1 MSVHPIF
8 INGTW
13 QPATSRE
20 FFHAT
25 NPATGEVLEDAY
37 PVSTWQDLDI
47 ALSAAADAAP
57 NLAQTPPAAIAD
69 FLNRYAQRIEAR
81 AAEITAIAAAETALP
96 LTPRL
101 QNVELPRT
109 TTQLRQAA
117 VAALDGSWSLPTIDT
132 KNNIRSCLAPIGPV
146 LIMGPNNFPFAY
158 NAISGGDF
166 AAALAVGNPIIA
178 KAHPLQPNTTRLL
191 AEEAVAALAETP
203 LPKSAIQLIY
213 HMSPD
218 TGLRAAADPRLAAL
232 SFTGSR
238 RAGLA
243 LKAAAD
249 KAGKPIY
256 LEMSSLNPVIILPGA
271 LTERLEKIADEFTD
285 SALAANGQFCTNPG
299 LTLLLACPQTATF
312 INAVKKRFQSRTP
325 GTLLSEGVANA
336 LRDSITTLSNAGA
349 TLLTPIPYP
358 LSPHSCVHPNTLL
371 HVTAAQFLANAE
383 ALQTE
388 AFGNAS
394 LFVTA
399 DTPGQLA
406 EILATLEGHL
416 TGCIYSDTRG
426 SDETLYTP
434 FAALLRPKVGRFLN
448 DKMPTG
454 VTVCPAM
461 NHGGPY
467 PATGH
472 PGFTAVGAPATLRR
486 FAMLQCFD
494 HVRPQRLPPILANK
508 NLTGKT
514 WRLIDGAFTQ
524 ADVPE

>member
-1 MSVHPIF
+1 MPPHPIY

-13 QPATSRE
+13 RPAASRE
-20 FFHAT
+20 IFHAT

-37 PVSTWQDLDI
+37 PVSTWPDLDI
-47 ALSAAADAAP
+47 ALSAAAEAAP
-57 NLAQTPPAAIAD
+57 QLAQTPPAAIAD
-69 FLNRYAQRIEAR
+69 FLNRYAQRIEAC
-81 AAEITAIAAAETALP
+81 AAELTARAAAETALP
-96 LTPRL
+96 LAPRL
-101 QNVELPRT
+101 RDVELPRT
-109 TTQLRQAA
+109 TAQLRQAA
-117 VAALDGSWSLPTIDT
+117 AAVVEGSWSLPTIDT
-132 KNNIRSCLAPIGPV
+132 THNIRSCLAPLGPV
-146 LIMGPNNFPFAY
+146 LLMGPNNFPFAY

-191 AEEAVAALAETP
+191 AEQAVAALAETP
-203 LPKSAIQLIY
+203 LPKSTLQLIY

-232 SFTGSR
+232 GFTGSR

-249 KAGKPIY
+249 QAGKVIY

-271 LTERLEKIADEFTD
+271 LRERPEKIADEFAD

-299 LTLLLACPQTATF
+299 LTLLLAGPETTAF
-312 INAVKKRFQSRTP
+312 IAAVKTRFQSRTP
-325 GTLLSEGVANA
+325 GTLLSEGVAHG
-336 LRDSITTLSNAGA
+336 LRASVATLRNAGA
-349 TLLTPIPYP
+349 TLLTPYP
-358 LSPHSCVHPNTLL
+358 PSPAPCVHPNTLL
-371 HVTAAQFLANAE
+371 HVTAAQFLAQPD

-399 DTPGQLA
+399 DSPGQLA
-406 EILATLEGHL
+406 EVLAALEGQL
-416 TGCIYSDTRG
+416 TGSIYSSTTGADDG
-426 SDETLYTP
+426 LYIR
-434 FAALLRPKVGRFLN
+434 FAQLLRPKVGRFLN

-472 PGFTAVGAPATLRR
+472 PGYSAVGAPGTLRR
-486 FAMLQCFD
+486 FAMLQCYD
-494 HVRPQRLPPILANK
+494 HVRVGRLPAVLTNK
-508 NLTGKT
+508 NPTGRT
-514 WRLIDGAFTQ
+514 WRLIDGTYTL
-524 ADVPE
+524 ADIPD